1 MSKQRVM
8 AIQQKSN
15 PTFSFWRAARLSSF
29 QIGSAMGD
37 ILVTSIWNRVM
48 ISNFG
53 IPAAPVSL
61 LIALRYLV
69 APLSLWAGFLSD
81 TKPLFG
87 LSRTPYI
94 WLGRIL
100 MIISLPFLGLSLTL
114 LGANQNAVLGWTVA
128 TLSSLLYGIGT
139 LISGSPFL
147 ALVRDSAPPEKQ
159 GLAISTVQTSLIVF
173 FAIFGIIFSLWMA
186 VYEEPIFWQMVLAT
200 MLLGGFFWFF
210 AIAGVEKRMPKKHI
224 PGSQQADEKDEK
236 IEAAATEARS
246 GPQQPGFSETLH
258 KIWRDRRTR
267 GFFFFLSLATMS
279 AWMQDAILEPFGADV
294 LAMPT
299 GRTTRFNS
307 YWQIATVIFLAGG
320 MYLWRKRPPE
330 RQSKITSGG
339 LLVMAAGMMLLAVVS
354 LTGQSSLTELSLFI
368 YGAGFGLYTFGGLS
382 LMAAMSSDQEAGAYL
397 GLWTVSILVFK
408 GAGTFLGGSLRDLFL
423 LSMGLPASL
432 SYGLI
437 FAVSA
442 IGLLGSVIV
451 LAQVDVL
458 GFARDMGRVISRTE
472 AQIAGAD

>member
-1 MSKQRVM
+1 M

-87 LSRTPYI
+87 LRRTPYI

-100 MIISLPFLGLSLTL
+100 MIISLPFLGLSLML
-114 LGANQNAVLGWTVA
+114 LGVNQNAVLGWTVA

-173 FAIFGIIFSLWMA
+173 FALFGIIFSLWMA
-186 VYEEPIFWQMVLAT
+186 VYEEPIFWQMVVAT

-210 AIAGVEKRMPKKHI
+210 AIVGVEKRN
-224 PGSQQADEKDEK
+224 SQQADDLM
-236 IEAAATEARS
+236 EAA
-246 GPQQPGFSETLH
+246 QQSSFSETLR

-294 LAMPT
+294 FAMPA

-307 YWQIATVIFLAGG
+307 YWQVATVIFLVGG

-330 RQSKITSGG
+330 RQSKVASGG
-339 LLVMAAGMMLLAVVS
+339 LLVMAAGMMLLAIVS
-354 LTGQSSLTELSLFI
+354 LTGQVSLTEMSLFI

-382 LMAAMSSDQEAGAYL
+382 LMAVMSSDQEAGAYL

-408 GAGTFLGGSLRDLFL
+408 GVGTFLGGSLRDLFF
-423 LSMGLPASL
+423 LSIGLPAGL

-442 IGLLGSVIV
+442 IGLLGAVII

-458 GFARDMGRVISRTE
+458 GFARDVGRVISRTE

>member
-1 MSKQRVM
+1 MSNQGVM

-87 LSRTPYI
+87 LRRTPYI

-114 LGANQNAVLGWTVA
+114 LGVNQNAVLGWTVA

-173 FAIFGIIFSLWMA
+173 FALFGIIFSLWMA
-186 VYEEPIFWQMVLAT
+186 VYEEPIFWQMVVAT
-200 MLLGGFFWFF
+200 MLLGGLFWFF
-210 AIAGVEKRMPKKHI
+210 AIVGVEKRVLKKHV
-224 PGSQQADEKDEK
+224 PDSRQADEKMET
-236 IEAAATEARS
+236 AV
-246 GPQQPGFSETLH
+246 QQSGFSETLR

-294 LAMPT
+294 FAMPA

-307 YWQIATVIFLAGG
+307 YWQVATVIFLAGG

-330 RQSKITSGG
+330 RQSKVATGG
-339 LLVMAAGMMLLAVVS
+339 LLVMAAGMMLLAIVS
-354 LTGQSSLTELSLFI
+354 LTGRSSLTEMSLFI

-382 LMAAMSSDQEAGAYL
+382 LMAVMSSDQEAGAYL

-408 GAGTFLGGSLRDLFL
+408 GVGTFLGGSLRDLFL
-423 LSMGLPASL
+423 LSIGLPAGL

-442 IGLLGSVIV
+442 IGLLGAVII

-458 GFARDMGRVISRTE
+458 GFARDVGRIISPTE

>member
-1 MSKQRVM
+1 
-8 AIQQKSN
+8 
-15 PTFSFWRAARLSSF
+15 
-29 QIGSAMGD
+29 
-37 ILVTSIWNRVM
+37 
-48 ISNFG
+48 
-53 IPAAPVSL
+53 
-61 LIALRYLV
+61 
-69 APLSLWAGFLSD
+69 
-81 TKPLFG
+81 
-87 LSRTPYI
+87 
-94 WLGRIL
+94 
-100 MIISLPFLGLSLTL
+100 
-114 LGANQNAVLGWTVA
+114 
-128 TLSSLLYGIGT
+128 
-139 LISGSPFL
+139 
-147 ALVRDSAPPEKQ
+147 
-159 GLAISTVQTSLIVF
+159 
-173 FAIFGIIFSLWMA
+173 
-186 VYEEPIFWQMVLAT
+186 
-200 MLLGGFFWFF
+200 
-210 AIAGVEKRMPKKHI
+210 
-224 PGSQQADEKDEK
+224 
-236 IEAAATEARS
+236 
-246 GPQQPGFSETLH
+246 
-258 KIWRDRRTR
+258 
-267 GFFFFLSLATMS
+267 
-279 AWMQDAILEPFGADV
+279 
-294 LAMPT
+294 MPT

-330 RQSKITSGG
+330 RQSKITSSG